1 MTAIPKPRSAAKAA
15 ASLPSATS
23 PIIAAPSLLDL
34 IVTTLDDGKAEDIVT
49 IDLAG
54 KSSIADYIVVASG
67 RSQRQVTALAEQVAS
82 RLKDAGYG
90 RVSMEGKTH
99 GDWVLLDA
107 GDVVVHLF
115 RPEVRTYYNL
125 EKMWGITLPDEPLP
139 DGLFAKPGDLDPP
152 PSGIRV
158 V

>member
-1 MTAIPKPRSAAKAA
+1 MTAIPKPRSAAKTA
-15 ASLPSATS
+15 ASLP
-23 PIIAAPSLLDL
+23 PAAIPAKPTLLDL
-34 IVTTLDDGKAEDIVT
+34 IVTTLDDGKAEEIVT

-82 RLKDAGYG
+82 RLKDEGYG
-90 RVSMEGKTH
+90 RVSMEGRTH

-125 EKMWGITLPDEPLP
+125 EKMWGITLPDEPMP
-139 DGLFAKPGDLDPP
+139 EGLFAKPADGPP
-152 PSGIRV
+152 TSGMRIV
-158 V
+158 